1 MCEGAVG
8 RQGGPVQPRAGLRVT
23 LCGGAERGAAGP
35 VRHVGTA
42 HPVGPTRQAPRC
54 RRARCAVSPRG
65 TLLFVTP
72 AHICR
77 PLPWEECSPRE
88 FTWEPR
94 AGRRGAGSQGTAAP
108 GSPPGVGFQAAPARG
123 RHCPRFTCKMVA
135 VQTEELG
142 QSHTLHLAEPGSAGV
157 RLAAQSGCPPGAQ
170 RPTAAATGD

>member
-1 MCEGAVG
+1 MRGSRRQAGRPSAAEGRAPCDTVRRCRARRGRAGASRGDGPSCGPHATGPAVSEGALCC
-8 RQGGPVQPRAGLRVT
+8 QPPRDAP
-23 LCGGAERGAAGP
+23 LCHTCP
-35 VRHVGTA
+35 H
-42 HPVGPTRQAPRC
+42 
-54 RRARCAVSPRG
+54 
-65 TLLFVTP
+65 FW
-72 AHICR
+72 

-94 AGRRGAGSQGTAAP
+94 AGRRGAGSQGTTAP
-108 GSPPGVGFQAAPARG
+108 GSLTGVGFQAAPARG